1 VELFAKA
8 FSASTREE
16 EYNRQISHL
25 LDELKEIK
33 QREERDQFDEP
44 INFGNEAK
52 PRKARRKASNLPLF
66 KSSVLIDRDEKKIN
80 LTKLRNSNIM
90 QMISATNV
98 RHPGED
104 SDVPY
109 ISEMGI

>member
-1 VELFAKA
+1 M
-8 FSASTREE
+8 
-16 EYNRQISHL
+16 
-25 LDELKEIK
+25 
-33 QREERDQFDEP
+33 
-44 INFGNEAK
+44 
-52 PRKARRKASNLPLF
+52 
-66 KSSVLIDRDEKKIN
+66 LIDRDEKKIN